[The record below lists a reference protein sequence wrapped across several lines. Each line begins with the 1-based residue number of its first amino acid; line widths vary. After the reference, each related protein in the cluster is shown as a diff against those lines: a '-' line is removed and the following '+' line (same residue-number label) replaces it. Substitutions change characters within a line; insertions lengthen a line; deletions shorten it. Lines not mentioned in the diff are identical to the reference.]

1 MLDVAMSWVCSDQLA
16 SKLIL
21 QSSYPNIVFLRVS
34 MIYWD
39 QLNVKYSVWTQPSI
53 NFLETTTWRGLIL
66 QYAWD
71 ILARL
76 KKIRGNITLACLI
89 NLCFSTTTLS
99 IFVTC
104 FKGKEIISW
113 YDHAYMISNAIKINN
128 THGLADTIIFI
139 I

>member
-1 MLDVAMSWVCSDQLA
+1 MLNILCEHSHRLIFLKQQL
-16 SKLIL
+16 
-21 QSSYPNIVFLRVS
+21 
-34 MIYWD
+34 D
-39 QLNVKYSVWTQPSI
+39 
-53 NFLETTTWRGLIL
+53 E
-66 QYAWD
+66 D

-113 YDHAYMISNAIKINN
+113 YDHAYMISNAIKIN